1 MDLAAVHTRIDEVGA
16 FDPRCATLAETK
28 AGLSAVHAARG
39 WLQARELEMTQRLK
53 DVSSFPEN
61 DLAIASRTKQ
71 KSATTVMKRAETV
84 ARMPE
89 FGDGLS
95 DGDISTEHLD
105 AVTRALRGLNPE
117 DRDVF
122 VKRSGRLALVAG
134 KSTPE
139 EFEKTVQRE
148 ADSIAAE
155 DGTDRLTRQKAAARV
170 RTWVNKSG
178 MWCIYGQFDPE
189 TGIKIGGR
197 LEAIVASKFAEQ
209 IPDGAPDDPEEKADW
224 LRAQAFIALVSGE
237 QATNIGRPEAVVV
250 VDSTTGTVRWPFNV
264 SLPDEA
270 LQRFLKLA
278 DVHFI
283 DVHCGTIRH
292 APGNLNLGRTTRLA
306 NRAQRRAMGALYASC
321 AIPRCCVR
329 FENTKLHH
337 VLWWRHGGATDFA
350 NLLPL
355 CSRHHHLVHGGGWKL
370 SLSADR
376 VLTITLPD
384 GRTMST
390 GPPDTIAG

>member
-16 FDPRCATLAETK
+16 FDRLCATLAETK

-53 DVSSFPEN
+53 NVSSFPEN
-61 DLAIASRTKQ
+61 DLATASRTRQ

-84 ARMPE
+84 SRMPE
-89 FGDGLS
+89 FGDRLS

-105 AVTRALRGLNPE
+105 AVTRAYRGLKPQ
-117 DRDVF
+117 DRDLF
-122 VKRSGRLALVAG
+122 AQRSGRLALIAG
-134 KSTPE
+134 NSTPE

-148 ADSIAAE
+148 ADSITAE
-155 DGTDRLTRQKAAARV
+155 DGTDRLTRQKTAARV
-170 RTWVNKSG
+170 RTWVNKAG
-178 MWCIYGQFDPE
+178 MWCIYGQLDAE

-197 LEAIVASKFAEQ
+197 LEALVASKFANK

-224 LRAQAFIALVSGE
+224 LRAQAFIAMVSGE
-237 QATNIGRPEAVVV
+237 QTVNVGRPEAVVI
-250 VDSTTGTVRWPFNV
+250 VDSTTGTIRWPFNV

-283 DVHCGTIRH
+283 DVHCGNIRH

-306 NRAQRRAMGALYASC
+306 NRAQRRAMSALYATC
-321 AIPRCCVR
+321 AIPGCCVR
-329 FENTKLHH
+329 YENTKLHH
-337 VLWWRHGGATDFA
+337 VRWWRHGGTTDFA

-355 CSRHHHLVHGGGWKL
+355 CNRHHHLVHEGGWKL
-370 SLSADR
+370 TLTPDR
-376 VLTITLPD
+376 TLTITLPD

-390 GPPDTIAG
+390 GPPGTIAA